1 MSDSESTRFPAHF
14 ESALQAYQKTTGITL
29 AEHQLAVRLQN
40 CDSIDS
46 ITTLFKYE
54 APSFSDL
61 QGGDRI
67 MKSIEN
73 TVSILYKL
81 STTAPLGDVIG
92 LVCRKALMGRSTSLT
107 GFLSHSHLRK
117 QYLPALLSYLLYVPF
132 FSSYVGY
139 PCDIQVNQEAKA
151 IHSSY
156 DALIDLLDSIE
167 RFLYRIDIYTQI
179 PPTPVMDETIVKIM
193 AELLSTIG
201 AATEELKQG
210 RSSEFILAETLP
222 YSPLCSQICKATSRT
237 EGC

>member
-1 MSDSESTRFPAHF
+1 
-14 ESALQAYQKTTGITL
+14 
-29 AEHQLAVRLQN
+29 
-40 CDSIDS
+40 
-46 ITTLFKYE
+46 
-54 APSFSDL
+54 
-61 QGGDRI
+61 

-73 TVSILYKL
+73 TVSILYSL
-81 STTAPLGDVIG
+81 SATAFLGEVIG
-92 LVCRKALMGRSTSLT
+92 LVRQKALMGCSVSLT
-107 GFLSHSHLRK
+107 GFFSHSHPRK
-117 QYLPALLSYLLYVPF
+117 QYLPALPSYLLYVPF
-132 FSSYVGY
+132 SRSYVGY

-201 AATEELKQG
+201 AATEELTQG

-222 YSPLCSQICKATSRT
+222 YSPLCSQICKATFRT